1 MVNLFADMGVQPG
14 TLQASLVL
22 AQASSDHTSP
32 TAVITSPSGGTNV
45 IQSQTVTI
53 TGTASD
59 VGGRVA
65 GIEVSTD
72 GGATWHP
79 AAGTTNWSYT
89 WTPAG
94 PGTNVIEARATDDS
108 VNLQSSPATVSVN
121 VTGGGAGGGG
131 NGSSSLFTASNTP
144 AELSPNEGQ
153 QLEVGE
159 KFQSS
164 VAGQITA
171 LKFYRSPSDTGS
183 DLLDLWSSTGINLA
197 SVPFT
202 NTAASGWQSVS
213 LATPVT
219 ISANTTYVASY
230 HTSGFFAKTANF
242 FLTTD
247 FTSGVL
253 TAPSTTTA
261 GGNGVFA
268 DAGTSTTAIFPTNT
282 FLAANYWAD
291 VVFQPNV
298 TGSSTPASLFTAT
311 PASLFTASNTPAR
324 GAELAP
330 AGAFE
335 ASQQL
340 SGANLAP

>member
-1 MVNLFADMGVQPG
+1 MAPRI
-14 TLQASLVL
+14 ASRRRS
-22 AQASSDHTSP
+22 ARPCSSPWSTCSPTWASNDHTSP

-45 IQSQTVTI
+45 IQGQTVTI

-94 PGTNVIEARATDDS
+94 PGTDVIEARATDDS

-121 VTGGGAGGGG
+121 VTRP
-131 NGSSSLFTASNTP
+131 STPQSLFSASNTP

-153 QLEVGE
+153 QLEVGV

-171 LKFYRSPSDTGS
+171 LKFYRSASDTGS

-230 HTSGFFAKTANF
+230 HTSGIFVKTANF
-242 FLTTD
+242 FTTA

-253 TAPSTTTA
+253 TAPDTTTA

-268 DAGTSTTAIFPTNT
+268 NAGTSTTA
-282 FLAANYWAD
+282 
-291 VVFQPNV
+291 
-298 TGSSTPASLFTAT
+298 
-311 PASLFTASNTPAR
+311 
-324 GAELAP
+324 
-330 AGAFE
+330 
-335 ASQQL
+335 
-340 SGANLAP
+340 